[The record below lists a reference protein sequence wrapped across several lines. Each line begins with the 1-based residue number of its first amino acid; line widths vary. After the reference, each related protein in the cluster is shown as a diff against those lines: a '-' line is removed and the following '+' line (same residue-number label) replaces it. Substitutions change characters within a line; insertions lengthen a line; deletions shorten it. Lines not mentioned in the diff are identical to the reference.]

1 MTLPSARLSPRA
13 SLTTRRKPRR
23 YEDSCMSCAG
33 ARRAMHSCRPR
44 QVCLSSFHPTSTPR
58 KIVDGAL
65 MDRRIWLDP
74 LEISALFAGYGIPMV
89 SSILAANPDEAA
101 SQAAE
106 FIGAGLPVALKI
118 LSQDIQHKSDIGGL
132 RLNLT
137 TATAVRSATAEILN
151 RVRAMSDYALS
162 EYPERTNTSLPTVLP
177 RNRLHIDCQSHAAA
191 T

>member
-1 MTLPSARLSPRA
+1 
-13 SLTTRRKPRR
+13 
-23 YEDSCMSCAG
+23 
-33 ARRAMHSCRPR
+33 
-44 QVCLSSFHPTSTPR
+44 
-58 KIVDGAL
+58 
-65 MDRRIWLDP
+65 
-74 LEISALFAGYGIPMV
+74 MV

-106 FIGAGLPVALKI
+106 FLGAGLPVALKI